1 MSLVRAQMY
10 TLPCHAN
17 YAKGRMS
24 LINLKLHLL
33 LYLVAVKYLD
43 TQMDKLKDY
52 DVLQIYVFL

>member
-1 MSLVRAQMY
+1 MY

-24 LINLKLHLL
+24 LINLELYLL

>member
-1 MSLVRAQMY
+1 MY

-43 TQMDKLKDY
+43 TQMYKLKDY